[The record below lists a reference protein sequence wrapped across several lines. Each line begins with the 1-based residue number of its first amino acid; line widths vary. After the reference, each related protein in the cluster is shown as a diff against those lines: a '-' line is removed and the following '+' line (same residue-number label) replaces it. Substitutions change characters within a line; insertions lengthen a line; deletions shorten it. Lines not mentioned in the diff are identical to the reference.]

1 MVVCGN
7 CGNENREGARYCRY
21 CGQTLDSATG
31 DSPAEDTTPILLPEI
46 PYAGE
51 SEIFAELEETPEA
64 IPESA
69 MVADSP
75 EVDAPAE
82 MLEIVIEETAP
93 VATAE
98 DLTMEEQPLP
108 SEVETLPEQEES
120 PVEISQAL
128 LPDETQEEEQ
138 IIDSEAEFG
147 AILAGVLLGGR
158 YQVLSLEAA
167 EEESKI
173 YQVEDLLACWSCG
186 AEQSELE
193 QQYCETCGA
202 EQLQKP
208 RRLLRAYLLDQAPEG
223 AVECFSEAGYRFC
236 LEPLPAAPAQEPP
249 PVLRLAAGFRTH
261 PGMEREINEDS
272 LLALQLAALCGPPVL
287 PVVGLFAV
295 ADGIGGNEAGEIASQ
310 AAVCCLADEAMGK
323 IFHPVI
329 GQADLSEADPE
340 TWLKQI
346 ALTANQVILGLR
358 HQAAT
363 EINMGCTLTAALVWG
378 TQAFVVNAGDSR
390 TYLLREGRLSQITRD
405 HSVVARLVEQGY
417 ISEEEVY
424 THNQKSVIYRSL
436 GDRPDLEVDSFHLD
450 LHPGDRLLLCS
461 DGLWEMVRDPLIEEV
476 LLERFDPQQACDRL
490 VEMANFS
497 GGEDNISVV
506 VINLEPML

>member
-1 MVVCGN
+1 MVVCAH
-7 CGNENREGARYCRY
+7 CGNENREGARFCRY
-21 CGQTLDSATG
+21 CGQALDSVTANST
-31 DSPAEDTTPILLPEI
+31 AEEKPPILLPEI

-64 IPESA
+64 
-69 MVADSP
+69 VAEPTPVGDSS
-75 EVDAPAE
+75 EMDTPAE

-98 DLTMEEQPLP
+98 GLIVEDQPHP
-108 SEVETLPEQEES
+108 SEPEAVPEPEEN
-120 PVEISQAL
+120 PAEIPDAL
-128 LPDETQEEEQ
+128 LPDETQEEDHT
-138 IIDSEAEFG
+138 IDSEAEFG
-147 AILAGVLLGGR
+147 VLLAGVLLGGR
-158 YQVLSLEAA
+158 YQVLGLEST

-186 AEQSELE
+186 AEQSDLG

-202 EQLQKP
+202 EQVQKP
-208 RRLLRAYLLDQAPEG
+208 RRRLRATLLDQAPEG
-223 AVECFSEAGYRFC
+223 AVECFSEAGYCFC
-236 LEPLPAAPAQEPP
+236 LEALPAEPAQEPP
-249 PVLRLAAGFRTH
+249 HVLRMSAGFRTH

-272 LLALQLAALCGPPVL
+272 LLVLQLAALCGPPVL

-323 IFHPVI
+323 IFRPAI
-329 GQADLSEADPE
+329 GQGDLSEADPE

-346 ALTANQVILGLR
+346 ALAANQVILGLR

-378 TQAFVVNAGDSR
+378 NQAFVVNAGDSR

-490 VEMANFS
+490 VEMANIS

-506 VINLEPML
+506 VINLEPLL